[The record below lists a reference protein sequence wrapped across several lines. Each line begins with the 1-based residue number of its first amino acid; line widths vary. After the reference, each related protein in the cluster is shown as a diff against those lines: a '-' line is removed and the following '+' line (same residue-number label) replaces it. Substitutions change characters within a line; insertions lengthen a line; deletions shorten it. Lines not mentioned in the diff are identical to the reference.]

1 MGEVP
6 CSRGIAILAEPWE
19 HGRIVDKEGGGHCLC
34 CHIHRGRP
42 PHPERSG
49 HSVKI
54 KLDENLPLRLVP
66 ILSRLGHE
74 TDTIPQEGFA
84 GQDDADVWEAV

>member
-1 MGEVP
+1 MGGSSIKKEEV
-6 CSRGIAILAEPWE
+6 IAFAAISAEE
-19 HGRIVDKEGGGHCLC
+19 D
-34 CHIHRGRP
+34 P

-54 KLDENLPLRLVP
+54 KLDGNLPLRLVP